1 MLVISRKSG
10 EYLVL
15 NDNIFI
21 KVVKVKEGGEEG
33 DKVKLAIEAP
43 EDVKVT
49 RGEIWAGRGELRQR
63 MNAVHSERS
72 GRRTQKDLKRLGLIS
87 DAPAE
92 GSAP

>member
-15 NDNIFI
+15 NDEIFI
-21 KVVKVKEGGEEG
+21 KVLKVKDGGEEG

-43 EDVKVT
+43 EDVRVS
-49 RGEIWAGRGELRQR
+49 RGEIWAGRGELQQR
-63 MNAVHSERS
+63 MDAVRSERL
-72 GRRTQKDLKRLGLIS
+72 GRRAQKDPIS

-92 GSAP
+92 ESAS